1 MHNLREAI
9 CYVRNVQAAN
19 ASKQKGQQKKSG
31 ESNVR
36 LLQFI
41 SFQFIG
47 KVKDFAV
54 LRCST
59 DEFKKKIFK
68 SEGFTYLLVITEM
81 KKSVVWGC
89 SVEAELIFV

>member
-36 LLQFI
+36 LLYLFP
-41 SFQFIG
+41 SSL
-47 KVKDFAV
+47 D
-54 LRCST
+54 
-59 DEFKKKIFK
+59 K
-68 SEGFTYLLVITEM
+68 SKRFRRLTM
-81 KKSVVWGC
+81 
-89 SVEAELIFV
+89 